1 MGRTNYGVSYKGSKN
16 KIADRLAE
24 AIPHRGIDNFYD
36 LFCGGCAVTHKM
48 LLEGRYKHIHCND
61 LNGMALQL
69 FVNGIRG
76 EYKDEKRWISREDFF
91 RLKDTDPY
99 VSCCWSFGNNQRDY
113 MYSRVLE
120 PYKKACHYAIV
131 FDDFSLLRELCPEV
145 VESCACALDGVEDIT
160 ERRVKFGPA
169 VVNWLKAHGS
179 VEMIEN
185 NPLYSSCR
193 VKHDTVTYP
202 KGAIRDPKS
211 LERLK
216 RLQSLESLERLQSLE
231 SLQRLES
238 SERVERVNNIQQT
251 DTDRLAWSIGSY
263 DEVEIKP
270 NSVIYCD
277 IPYHSTNTYN
287 SKRNK
292 NDFDYEKFYS
302 WCEAQTELVL
312 ISEYWMPEDRFVA
325 VWKTGHT
332 QSICATKTSA
342 VTERLFVPRC
352 QENLYYRLLGKKPKY
367 QEGSLF

>member
-1 MGRTNYGVSYKGSKN
+1 
-16 KIADRLAE
+16 
-24 AIPHRGIDNFYD
+24 
-36 LFCGGCAVTHKM
+36 
-48 LLEGRYKHIHCND
+48 
-61 LNGMALQL
+61 
-69 FVNGIRG
+69 
-76 EYKDEKRWISREDFF
+76 
-91 RLKDTDPY
+91 
-99 VSCCWSFGNNQRDY
+99 
-113 MYSRVLE
+113 MYSRALE

-185 NPLYSSCR
+185 NPLYSSCH

-202 KGAIRDPKS
+202 KGAIR
-211 LERLK
+211 E
-216 RLQSLESLERLQSLE
+216 LE
-231 SLQRLES
+231 SLQRLERLESLERLERLESPQS
-238 SERVERVNNIQQT
+238 SERVEQVNNIQQT

-263 DEVEIKP
+263 DGVEIKP

-277 IPYHSTNTYN
+277 IPYHSTNAYN

-325 VWKTGHT
+325 VWNTGHM